1 MYFYSQAVNVAE
13 AVEEAQYTLALLN
26 GRALEYPIIFDWEI
40 YSDTARSSGVDK
52 QTLTDCAIAFC
63 DTVALAGYKPMIYI
77 SLEVA
82 YEKMDLSRLTG
93 YDFWFAQYNSR
104 NQPDMYYNYR
114 IWQYTDSGSIPGIE
128 GRVDMDLA
136 FIPY

>member
-1 MYFYSQAVNVAE
+1 MYFYSQAINTAE
-13 AVEEAQYTLALLN
+13 AVEEALYTIGKLN

-40 YSDTARSSGVDK
+40 FSKTARSYGVDK
-52 QTLTDCAIAFC
+52 NTLTECAIAFC
-63 DTVALAGYKPMIYI
+63 DTVAQAGYTPMIYMG
-77 SLEVA
+77 LDTG
-82 YEKMDLSRLTG
+82 YNRLDLSQLTN